1 MTPILQIKNI
11 TKRYGGLTAVND
23 VTFDVNKGEILSV
36 IGPNGA
42 GKSTLFKLISSFV
55 PATSGEVLFNGTR
68 ISSLAPHKVAQ
79 MGVVRTFQETTIFR
93 SMTVRE
99 NIIVSH
105 HLRSKASLFGF
116 FLDFR
121 RIDHGRGVLAHQ
133 QVFRCRRFVEDTDA
147 HVVEGRN
154 DRFDLLGIDDVVRQ
168 MVVDLGV
175 GQVATLL
182 AERDQRLQA
191 QAALVGVHRQCVC
204 DGAGCLG
211 SLQFLRFTG
220 GRGGLCGLCSACCGG
235 LRCGCFS
242 RVGGCNRCFL
252 DRFLLACILRL
263 VLGDHVIPQIC
274 VLPTISRLSED
285 RPPAST

>member
-23 VTFDVNKGEILSV
+23 VSFDVKQGEILSV

-55 PATSGEVLFNGTR
+55 PATSGEVLFKGER

-116 FLDFR
+116 FLGTKQAKEDEATFASSADDIVDFLGLQAIRNELASNLPQGHLRALGMAIGLATNPQVILLDEPFAGMNHDETMKMVGLVR
-121 RIDHGRGVLAHQ
+121 RLRDERGVTVLL
-133 QVFRCRRFVEDTDA
+133 VEHDMPAVMKISDRIVCINFGQKIA
-147 HVVEGRN
+147 EGTPQEIREN
-154 DRFDLLGIDDVVRQ
+154 EKVIE
-168 MVVDLGV
+168 
-175 GQVATLL
+175 AY
-182 AERDQRLQA
+182 
-191 QAALVGVHRQCVC
+191 
-204 DGAGCLG
+204 LG
-211 SLQFLRFTG
+211 S
-220 GRGGLCGLCSACCGG
+220 
-235 LRCGCFS
+235 
-242 RVGGCNRCFL
+242 
-252 DRFLLACILRL
+252 
-263 VLGDHVIPQIC
+263 
-274 VLPTISRLSED
+274 ED
-285 RPPAST
+285 AAIGM